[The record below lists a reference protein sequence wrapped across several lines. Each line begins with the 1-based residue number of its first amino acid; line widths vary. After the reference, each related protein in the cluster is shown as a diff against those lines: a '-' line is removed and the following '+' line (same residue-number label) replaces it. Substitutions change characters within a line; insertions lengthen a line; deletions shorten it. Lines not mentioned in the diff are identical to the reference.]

1 LQEKVLGTVEEAT
14 SAVRETVTNV
24 KETMQEGVE
33 SVKEAVDVPAHVE
46 KRPWLMFGGAMLGGF
61 LLMTALTRDRIAAAV
76 PRRMAVP
83 TPPPTPKRHTPGNG
97 HHKTQTAP
105 AAAPQESIAD
115 KASSLLSAFE
125 PEVNRL
131 KSLALGMALGTVR
144 ELLTKDAPPHLADQL
159 RGVIDQMTRKFGGE
173 PVPAAD
179 IPFLSQPAT
188 QHATA
193 ETSPFDVEKP
203 RW

>member
-1 LQEKVLGTVEEAT
+1 MEDEQVIRDNMERTRESLTEKLEALQEKVLGTVEEAT

-144 ELLTKDAPPHLADQL
+144 ELLTKDARLTWRTNCEASS
-159 RGVIDQMTRKFGGE
+159 TR
-173 PVPAAD
+173 
-179 IPFLSQPAT
+179 
-188 QHATA
+188 
-193 ETSPFDVEKP
+193 
-203 RW
+203 